1 MPCRVSLL
9 VLLLAF
15 VCLQAAWADEQA
27 ARVWTS
33 RDGRFRT
40 TATLLKIQ
48 QSSVI
53 LKQADGN
60 QIEVSLDSLSPDD
73 VQFIFKAKQSTSQ
86 TPPMGRINWGDQLES
101 AVDLIGALDLA
112 KATIRGNPKQ
122 GPEGLTLPR
131 GERTIV
137 GIPAQTPPQYQLA
150 MTLERQ
156 AGDEALFLGLMA
168 GGKRV
173 ALGLDG
179 YKRFSE
185 LSRIDGSIEVSKVT
199 RYRGQRLRPDTTH
212 DIVVTVHHHHIHVS
226 IDGTTFLNWHGDTD
240 RFQVVGSDWNNV
252 PDDGFVLIGYGAQ
265 FLISRMELREITKS
279 QVQPRKIDSQEVV
292 SSVALIESGSSSGSG
307 FMAARNLVVTNHHVI
322 ADAVVADLKVH
333 FGDSDK
339 AYPVASV
346 VYSDPQRDLAIL
358 LVEADVLPLSLC
370 YDNSATTGNEV
381 KVYGNPSVGGGII
394 LKNAVV
400 GGKIGAN
407 VRIAGADYLQIDAK
421 VNPGSSGGP
430 ILSSDRQVVAVTAM
444 KANEDAEASI
454 REGITTFSD
463 KYKRDDSSKLQV
475 GIAFGIP
482 ASDVTSA
489 IDIVLK
495 QSPEDAANVS
505 AQHDLLIV
513 FERLVA
519 LVGLRYIEAL
529 AMCGQHIKHQAF
541 VASSQGKAGGMC
553 RMLSPGE
560 DLKMQQAFKSGAAR
574 EIIAVLSEN
583 LDRDIQS
590 LKNNRAISSRA
601 RSSLATLDRL
611 LPELARFAN
620 QNHANYATFSQ
631 SMLQYEQQLE
641 RSLTAVAVEVGLKDE

>member
-1 MPCRVSLL
+1 MRFRVPLL
-9 VLLLAF
+9 ILLLTF
-15 VCLQAAWADEQA
+15 VGMHTASADDQA

-33 RDGRFRT
+33 RDGKFRT
-40 TATLLKIQ
+40 TATLLKVQ
-48 QSSVI
+48 QSSVL
-53 LKQADGN
+53 LKREDGS
-60 QIEVSLDSLSPDD
+60 QVEVPLDSLSPED
-73 VQFIFKAKQSTSQ
+73 VKFIFKAQQSTSQ
-86 TPPMGRINWGDQLES
+86 TPPIGRINWGDQLGG
-101 AVDLIGALDLA
+101 AVDLLADLDLA
-112 KATIRGNPKQ
+112 KATLRGNPKQ
-122 GPEGLTLPR
+122 GPDGLTLPS

-137 GIPAQTPPQYQLA
+137 GIPTQAPPQYQLA
-150 MTLERQ
+150 MTIERQ

-168 GGKRV
+168 GGKRI

-199 RYRGQRLRPDTTH
+199 RYRGQRLKPNTTH
-212 DIVVTVHHHHIHVS
+212 EILVTVHHNHVHVS
-226 IDGTTFLNWHGDTD
+226 IDGATFLNWHGDTN
-240 RFQVVGSDWNNV
+240 RFQVVGSDWDNV

-279 QVQPRKIDSQEVV
+279 QVQPRKIDSHDAIA
-292 SSVALIESGSSSGSG
+292 SVALIETGTSSGSG

-339 AYPVASV
+339 AYSVASV
-346 VYSDPQRDLAIL
+346 VYSNPTRDLAIL
-358 LVEADVLPLSLC
+358 LVEADVLPLSIC
-370 YDNSATTGNEV
+370 YDNSATSGNEV

-394 LKNAVV
+394 LKNAVA

-430 ILSSDRQVVAVTAM
+430 ILSSDGQVVAVTAM

-463 KYKRDDSSKLQV
+463 KYKRDGSSKLQV

-482 ASDVTSA
+482 ASDVASA
-489 IDIVLK
+489 IDRVLA
-495 QSPEDAANVS
+495 QSPDDAAKVS

-519 LVGLRYIEAL
+519 LVGLRYVEAL

-541 VASSQGKAGGMC
+541 VASTQGKAGGMC

-560 DLKMQQAFKSGAAR
+560 DLKMQQAFKSGAAQ
-574 EIIAVLSEN
+574 EIIAVLSKN

-611 LPELARFAN
+611 IPELARFAN

-641 RSLTAVAVEVGLKDE
+641 RSLTAVAEEVGLKDE